1 MIPVIILGICVGF
14 IIKMSMS
21 SSQSPQ
27 TSFKDAKIEV
37 RGVVDLTPHLTEFTQ
52 LIRSGHRP
60 NRWLVT
66 EAISEAYDIG
76 DWELVRAISDN
87 YTDKIPQYKR
97 KKKEVVKK
105 KEEPEEKVEEIE
117 EMGEKAPLFLVQK
130 TTSPIEG
137 VPDDDWRMFVEVS
150 KVESPDFIST
160 SSIGMFRQNK
170 KRLAKL
176 GLPEDSL
183 KDPIAQ
189 YDAFEKE
196 VIKLMNEGKEVF
208 DQSVAMPI
216 DLEGDSTAMTLSGLL
231 AVMRNAG
238 TANTSK
244 WIDSPDERRKFPH
257 TTEAFKKANGCF

>member
-14 IIKMSMS
+14 IIKASMS
-21 SSQSPQ
+21 SPSPS
-27 TSFKDAKIEV
+27 TSFKDTQIQVKGDV
-37 RGVVDLTPHLTEFTQ
+37 TDLTPHLTEFTQ

-66 EAISEAYDIG
+66 EAISEAYNIG
-76 DWELVRAISDN
+76 NWKLVRAISDN
-87 YTDKIPQYKR
+87 YTDEVPQYKR
-97 KKKEVVKK
+97 KKKEVIK
-105 KEEPEEKVEEIE
+105 KEEPNEKAEKIEEIE
-117 EMGEKAPLFLVQK
+117 EKIPLFLVQK

-137 VPDDDWRMFVEVS
+137 VPDDDWRMFVEAS
-150 KVESPDFIST
+150 KVENPDFVST
-160 SSIGMFRQNK
+160 SSVGMFRQNK

-176 GLPEDSL
+176 GLSEDTL

-196 VIKLMNEGKEVF
+196 VTRLINEGKEVF

-216 DLEGDSTAMTLSGLL
+216 DLDGDNTAMTLSGLL

-238 TANTSK
+238 TANTAK
-244 WIDSPDERRKFPH
+244 WIDSPEERRKFPH